1 MMTMNER
8 WIIPEWPAP
17 SNVRSIQ
24 TTRHGGVSS
33 GAYASMNVAMH
44 VNDAPQSVAQNRQ
57 YLRQILPN
65 EPLWLNQVHGVDVLD
80 ATHAKPNMQADA
92 AYTRHKQVV
101 CVSMTADCLP
111 VLFCD
116 QSGTVVA
123 AAHAGWRGLCA
134 GVLEKTVSA
143 MQVQTNSVMAWFGP
157 AIGPAAF
164 EVGGEVR
171 QAFIQQQEAAEA
183 AFKSKGD
190 KWLADIYHLAQL
202 RLNRMGVYQIYG
214 GDYCTYHDS
223 ERFFSFR
230 RDPICGRMASMIWLE

>member
-44 VNDAPQSVAQNRQ
+44 VNDAAQSVAQNRQ

-143 MQVQTNSVMAWFGP
+143 MQVQTNSVMAWFGQQWTELEEEAHYQQGREP
-157 AIGPAAF
+157 FVFNEIQHKVDHL
-164 EVGGEVR
+164 VGTQTQTR
-171 QAFIQQQEAAEA
+171 
-183 AFKSKGD
+183 
-190 KWLADIYHLAQL
+190 LDIKT
-202 RLNRMGVYQIYG
+202 V
-214 GDYCTYHDS
+214 S
-223 ERFFSFR
+223 
-230 RDPICGRMASMIWLE
+230 

>member
-1 MMTMNER
+1 
-8 WIIPEWPAP
+8 
-17 SNVRSIQ
+17 
-24 TTRHGGVSS
+24 
-33 GAYASMNVAMH
+33 
-44 VNDAPQSVAQNRQ
+44 
-57 YLRQILPN
+57 
-65 EPLWLNQVHGVDVLD
+65 
-80 ATHAKPNMQADA
+80 
-92 AYTRHKQVV
+92 
-101 CVSMTADCLP
+101 MTADCLP

-202 RLNRMGVYQIYG
+202 RLNRMGVHQIYG

-230 RDPICGRMASMIWLE
+230 RDPVCGRMASMIWLE